1 MVTVFVIWN
10 DPEADLTG
18 TLESV
23 WKEENRTESGKSSS
37 LEQQV
42 RVTVIYPNN
51 FLEKKTKTAG
61 QFRNPLISWIE
72 LGEKD
77 SCWPVLQEQIAAV
90 ETKFTAIV
98 FAGEKYGGAGLQEL
112 CAVLERTEGAADCAV
127 PVVGGLKSKQS
138 KKAAEQLAD
147 LTDVQQLQTLPGVLA
162 GMVFRTEAIKAE
174 AFDPSYGV
182 GTAEAFKYRILLK
195 KSRLLLVK
203 QTSFVT
209 RSAFSMENGF
219 CAQWKDAAWY
229 LSCTE
234 EFGLRL
240 LKHYQQSTGEIP
252 LLIQAQVLYLLHLQF
267 YQNLD
272 NRDKNAF
279 TQEQRE
285 RYFALCGACLQLIED
300 RLFLQQKK
308 VHADRE
314 IHAFCKSVFLQLKYP
329 SVEEQYA
336 HGRTAFPVVLHLMEY
351 EEDRWKIDGAA
362 EPFLVSGGG
371 AFCVH
376 FNGQELRAADAVM
389 GQNGSSCA
397 AEVHKTSEN
406 EKSRV
411 EAEKKC
417 LLCRS
422 SRFCGVRFFG
432 KLFERYAFHLEV
444 PKSMLAAENK
454 VVFGVKEA
462 GKLERLAITTSRYQ
476 SRISNLVR
484 GSYWCFETY
493 MVRFQGNGTEKEG
506 IEICQAGR
514 LARIRQELN
523 VLAHMPTGPNSSKK
537 MFVQRLF
544 YWIAY
549 PKYHRKNIWLTF
561 DKLYKGG
568 DCGEYFYKYMESRKD
583 TEVVPAYVIR
593 QNAPDRKRLEQEG
606 YRPLIYGTQ
615 RQKLHWLYAQMIFA
629 THSSVHGFN
638 GFNAWEVHF
647 IQDRLR
653 AVNTCIQHGLSVQDL
668 TFDSNRIVNNNKRYY
683 CASHCEVENLSKPA
697 YDYAPDVLRLTGIP
711 RYDGL
716 VDQDKKQIL
725 ITPTWRSY
733 IAMPAVMGESR
744 PYNPEF
750 KNTDYYKIFQTLLEN
765 KVLSETAAKTGYRIV
780 YLLHPVISSQ
790 KEDFRPAN
798 DIEIVSAVDVNYE
811 KILTESSLMVTDY
824 SGVQFDFAYMRK
836 PVVYFHPPKLPPHY
850 EEGGFFYDTQGFGE
864 ICREIDELVETLCSY
879 MESGCEL
886 KPFYRARQNDFFAFE
901 DRENCRRIYEDA
913 LQYQKETKE
922 KWT

>member
-23 WKEENRTESGKSSS
+23 WKEENRTESVKSSS

-42 RVTVIYPNN
+42 QVTVIYPNDY
-51 FLEKKTKTAG
+51 LEKKTKIAE
-61 QFRNPLISWIE
+61 QFRYQRISWLE

-90 ETKFTAIV
+90 ETKFTTIV
-98 FAGEKYGGAGLQEL
+98 LAGEKYGGAGLQEL
-112 CAVLERTEGAADCAV
+112 CAGLERTEGAADCAV
-127 PVVGGLKSKQS
+127 PVVGRLKSKQS
-138 KKAAEQLAD
+138 KEATEQLID
-147 LTDVQQLQTLPGVLA
+147 LTEVQQLQKLPGVLE
-162 GMVFRTEAIKAE
+162 GMVFRTEAIREE
-174 AFDPSYGV
+174 AFDLSYGF
-182 GTAEAFKYRILLK
+182 GTAEAFKYRIMLK

-203 QTSFVT
+203 QTSFAT

-229 LSCTE
+229 LSCAE

-279 TQEQRE
+279 TKDQRE
-285 RYFALCGACLQLIED
+285 RYFTLCGACLQMIED

-314 IHAFCKSVFLQLKYP
+314 IHAFCRSVFLQLKYP

-336 HGRTAFPVVLHLMEY
+336 HGKKAFPVVLHLMEY

-371 AFCVH
+371 DFGIQFNERGLRLGDNVTDSGCV
-376 FNGQELRAADAVM
+376 
-389 GQNGSSCA
+389 
-397 AEVHKTSEN
+397 
-406 EKSRV
+406 
-411 EAEKKC
+411 
-417 LLCRS
+417 LCRS

-432 KLFERYAFHLEV
+432 KIFEKIAFHLEI
-444 PKSMLAAENK
+444 PKELLQKQNCIA
-454 VVFGVKEA
+454 FCLREA
-462 GKLERLAITTSRYQ
+462 QQIQKLRITTSRYQ

-484 GSYWCFETY
+484 GSYWCFEKY

-544 YWIAY
+544 YWLAY

-583 TEVVPAYVIR
+583 TDVEPAYVIR

-697 YDYAPDVLRLTGIP
+697 YDYAPEVLRLTGIP

-750 KNTDYYKIFQTLLEN
+750 KNTDYYKIFQSLLEN
-765 KVLSETAAKTGYRIV
+765 KTLSETAAKTGYRIV

-790 KEDFRPAN
+790 KEDFHPAN

-850 EEGGFFYDTQGFGE
+850 EEGRFFYDTQGFGE
-864 ICREIDELVETLCSY
+864 ICREIDELVETLCGY

-886 KPFYRARQNDFFAFE
+886 KPFYRARQDDFFAFD

-913 LQYQKETKE
+913 LQYQKETKG
-922 KWT
+922 KTLKTNA